1 MTFLFYIIGNLALL
15 LTTFAFLPQV
25 YKTIKT
31 KSTRDLSLIAF
42 LMLFVGTTL
51 GFSYS
56 YWIRDT
62 PFMISHGVT
71 AVLSGIIL
79 CMKIIALKKGGK

>member
-1 MTFLFYIIGNLALL
+1 MTHFFIIGNLALL
-15 LTTFAFLPQV
+15 LTTFAFIPQV

-31 KSTRDLSLIAF
+31 KSAGDLSLIAF
-42 LMLFVGTTL
+42 LMLFAGTTL

-62 PFMISHGVT
+62 PFMISHGIT

-79 CMKIIALKKGGK
+79 CMKIISLKKDDK